1 MCRRTLVILTP
12 LLSLQ
17 LSLSSLWLLLILLSL
32 SLPAQASF
40 FWSAPVIP
48 EELLGKPIYVR
59 IFKDENTLELY
70 VKQDN
75 RYQLVKRY
83 PICSYS
89 GGLGPKQREKDLKS
103 PEGFY
108 QTDLNN
114 LNPNSRY
121 HLSFNIGFPN
131 AYDRSQGYTG
141 NFLMVHGNCVSQGC
155 YAIGDDNIEEVYRFI
170 EFALRAGQPVV
181 NVHIYPFRMTDH
193 NLQHYVQSEF
203 YEFWQQLKPGYDYF
217 EKNALPPQ
225 VFVINNKYM
234 ILPG

>member
-1 MCRRTLVILTP
+1 MRHWTLFILSK
-12 LLSLQ
+12 LLSPQ
-17 LSLSSLWLLLILLSL
+17 LSRSSRRVLLILLPL
-32 SLPAQASF
+32 SLPAQANF
-40 FWSAPVIP
+40 FWSTPAIH
-48 EELLGKPIYVR
+48 EELLGKPVYVR
-59 IFKDENTLELY
+59 IFKDESTLELY
-70 VKQDN
+70 VKQDH

-89 GGLGPKQREKDLKS
+89 GGLGPKQRESDLKS

-108 QTDLNN
+108 QTDLEH
-114 LNPNSRY
+114 LNPHSRY

-141 NFLMVHGNCVSQGC
+141 NFLMVHGNCVSRGC

-170 EFALRAGQPVV
+170 ELALRAGQTAV

-193 NLQHYVQSEF
+193 NLQHYAQSEF

-217 EKNALPPQ
+217 EENALPPQ
-225 VFVINNKYM
+225 AFVINNRYM
-234 ILPG
+234 VLPG